1 MRKFFTL
8 LWLLFTVGA
17 TVYCI
22 ERGPDQLRRIDAYRL
37 YTNIQSL
44 ERVDKPDWQAIVK
57 LYDRLAVLLPP
68 DENHLLKY
76 KIELAGC
83 RARLEALQLQEAIA
97 RLQRL
102 LDKVSVEYG
111 DNAQITRAVRETM
124 GRAQFMAG
132 KVLQEI
138 GAPEQQ
144 WKSRYARSRQIF
156 RYLAEHDN
164 PRAYAKYQS
173 RITRATVQMRT
184 AGRTT
189 GGEVQ

>member
-1 MRKFFTL
+1 MGTL
-8 LWLLFTVGA
+8 R
-17 TVYCI
+17 I
-22 ERGPDQLRRIDAYRL
+22 ERC
-37 YTNIQSL
+37 N
-44 ERVDKPDWQAIVK
+44 K
-57 LYDRLAVLLPP
+57 
-68 DENHLLKY
+68 
-76 KIELAGC
+76 
-83 RARLEALQLQEAIA
+83 
-97 RLQRL
+97 RL